1 MKHFFKFTLLVLL
14 FFVSSCRQK
23 ENENIA
29 VMTCSEISSEISNQA
44 ITCFGEDRF
53 GYIWIGTARG
63 LNRYNGANYH
73 QYFNIDTQKSEC
85 NRIQVIF
92 KDSRQQLWVGTK
104 NGILR
109 YNERDYFENI
119 PIAGNDF
126 DVMQI
131 FEDKDGY
138 IYINTTKQLL
148 QYIPE
153 SNKFIQRLELKTG
166 FSSELNIINPSHLCF
181 VDSLNRIWV
190 VGPSAINCY
199 KGGSLSHLLSYKR
212 NRMTHYYYSF
222 LDKFGILWFTSGK
235 KLELFDTRNRK
246 LQPLPEAI
254 EKHPLLPKTLI
265 LLIQPFRE
273 NSLLIS
279 TNKNGLFLYD
289 RMKNKV
295 IQQSE
300 NEFPFL
306 PPSFDI
312 TTIFKDSRKN
322 LWIGSV
328 DQGYKVI
335 YNYSRVFN
343 TCIDLSNETKQES
356 VIAVSNDKSYNYW
369 VATQSNKLI
378 IYNNKSRNKTIV
390 DLHSFF
396 PEDPYYQ
403 DKILSIIH
411 DEDYTWILTSGAK
424 ILKCIYNKNKLIR
437 VKTYNIQVKSYEIIE
452 DKNKS
457 IWIAATTGVYII
469 KKNTTSL
476 EKIVSFPDKMSI
488 KCKITLLATG
498 EIFACLSNN
507 KFYIIN
513 PDKKHIKTVDIN
525 KYVLGN
531 QFSPNDV
538 YTDSNGNVWIA
549 TADNG
554 LYLYKVKTRQIEKI
568 EGLFCNDIYS
578 ITQDSE
584 GKIWAGTSRGLYKVD
599 TKTFKSVGLYKYDG
613 IGGNQFNE
621 GAALTL
627 YDNTLIFGGTH
638 GLTMFNPKDIVASK
652 KVSLLFEDLFVNNQI
667 VKSGK
672 NSCIEKSL
680 AYNPKINL
688 KYDQNFVNISFTAV
702 DYSEYPRTRYSHKL
716 EGFDNEWI
724 NSNENRSANY
734 SKLPAGDYKFKV
746 RITNLDNAIA
756 LTENNISIH
765 IDRAPWVSI
774 PAILLYFLIVM
785 VLVWY
790 IIHLYTTTKINRAKA
805 IMANREKEHEV
816 YINNMNQN
824 FFTNISHEFRTPLTM
839 ISGPVSTL
847 YKDNEI
853 SNENRQLLDVI
864 HQGVERMLRL
874 INQVLKF
881 NQLDND
887 ALRLNVAPVDI
898 VQELISITDF
908 FKSGAKQKGVNFKTY
923 GLDISCT
930 LLLDKDKFED
940 VIMNLLSNALKFT
953 VKGNTINLW
962 FEIISSEH
970 LISLFQLEEK
980 IFGYDYIKISVED
993 DGIGIPDDKLEVV
1006 FQRFTQLNETSRFST
1021 GIGLYYVRRLIEL
1034 HHGYI
1039 KAEKG
1044 RKKGACFSFILP
1056 LSAEAYSSSE
1066 ISLVNTIEDKLPI
1079 NKTEITTIKP
1089 KEYPSC
1095 GKYTILIVDDD
1106 LEILNY
1112 LKIILVENY
1121 KIISKSD
1128 AESAILAIEDEV
1140 PDLILSDVL
1149 MPGMDGFLFCKKIKE
1164 SDAYSHIPFVLLT
1177 AKSMVNDQ
1185 VEGLEIGAN
1194 AYVTKP
1200 FEPAYLL
1207 ALVKSQL
1214 RNRDLVRNTL
1224 GNATSADTISED
1236 TLSPRDKVFMTA
1248 LYDLMEK
1255 ELSSVDLNI
1264 NRMIDVFKMGRTKFF
1279 NKVKGLT
1286 GETPNTF
1293 FKTYKL
1299 NRAAELII
1307 EGKYNLSE
1315 IADMTG
1321 FNTLSYFSVS
1331 FKKQFGVTPSEYNG
1345 RKI

>member
-1 MKHFFKFTLLVLL
+1 MKHYFKLPLLLLL
-14 FFVSSCRQK
+14 FFISSCRQK

-63 LNRYNGANYH
+63 LNRYNGTNYH

-85 NRIQVIF
+85 NKIQVIF

-131 FEDKDGY
+131 FEDKNGN

-153 SNKFIQRLELKTG
+153 SNKFISRLKLKTG
-166 FSSELNIINPSHLCF
+166 FSSDFNIVKPSHMCF
-181 VDSLNRIWV
+181 VDNLNRIWI

-199 KGGSLSHLLSYKR
+199 KAGSLDLILSYNR
-212 NRMTHYYYSF
+212 NRVTHYYYSF

-235 KLELFDTRNRK
+235 KLELFDTKYKK

-254 EKHPLLPKTLI
+254 DKHPVLSKALI
-265 LLIQPFRE
+265 SLIQPYRE
-273 NSLLIS
+273 NSLLIN
-279 TNKNGLFLYD
+279 TNKNGIFLYD
-289 RMKNKV
+289 RIKNKI

-300 NEFPFL
+300 NEFPFTL
-306 PPSFDI
+306 SSFDI

-343 TCIDLSNETKQES
+343 TDLELSNATKQES
-356 VIAVSNDKSYNYW
+356 VIAISNDRLGNLW
-369 VATQSNKLI
+369 VATQSNDLI
-378 IYNNKSRNKTIV
+378 IYNRKSRIKTVV

-403 DKILSIIH
+403 DKIYSIIQ
-411 DEDYTWILTSGAK
+411 DDDNTWILTSGGK
-424 ILKCIYNKNKLIR
+424 VLKCIYSKNKLIR
-437 VKTYNIQVKSYEIIE
+437 IRTYNIQVQTYEIIE
-452 DKNKS
+452 DKNKA
-457 IWIAATTGVYII
+457 IWIATTTGVYII
-469 KKNTTSL
+469 SKNATSV
-476 EKIVSFPDKMSI
+476 EKIVSFPEKMTI
-488 KCKITLLATG
+488 KCKITLLANG
-498 EIFACLSNN
+498 EIFACLSNK

-513 PDKKHIKTVDIN
+513 PDKKNMSIVNSNDVVGK
-525 KYVLGN
+525 N
-531 QFSPNDV
+531 QFTPNDLF
-538 YTDSNGNVWIA
+538 TDSAGNVWIG

-554 LYLYKVKTRQIEKI
+554 LYLYNVKTRQIKKI

-584 GKIWAGTSRGLYKVD
+584 GKIWAGTSQGLYKVD
-599 TKTFKSVGLYKYDG
+599 TKTFKSVGLFKSDG

-627 YDNTLIFGGTH
+627 NNKTLIFGGTH
-638 GLTMFNPKDIVASK
+638 GLTMFNPKDIVTGK
-652 KVSLLFEDLFVNNQI
+652 KAPLLFEDLFVNNQI
-667 VKSGK
+667 VIPGK
-672 NSCIEKSL
+672 NSCIDRSL
-680 AYNPKINL
+680 TNNPKINL
-688 KYDQNFVNISFTAV
+688 KYDQNFVNISFTAI
-702 DYSEYPRTRYSHKL
+702 DYREYPRIRYSYKL
-716 EGFDNEWI
+716 EGYDNNWI
-724 NSNENRSANY
+724 DSHENKSANY

-746 RITNLDNAIA
+746 RITNLDNAIP
-756 LTENNISIH
+756 LTENDISIH
-765 IDRAPWVSI
+765 IARAPWATI
-774 PAILLYFLIVM
+774 PAILLYSLIVM
-785 VLVWY
+785 GLVWY

-805 IMANREKEHEV
+805 IIANREKEHEV

-853 SNENRQLLDVI
+853 SNENRQLLGVI
-864 HQGVERMLRL
+864 HQGVDRMLRL
-874 INQVLKF
+874 VNQVLKF

-898 VQELISITDF
+898 VQELIRITDF
-908 FKSGAKQKGVNFKTY
+908 FKSGAKLKGVNFKTY

-970 LISLFQLEEK
+970 LISLFHLEEK
-980 IFGYDYIKISVED
+980 NSGYDYVKISVED

-1039 KAEKG
+1039 KAERG

-1089 KEYPSC
+1089 NENPSY

-1112 LKIILVENY
+1112 LKIIMAENY

-1149 MPGMDGFLFCKKIKE
+1149 MPGMDGFLFCQKIKE

-1214 RNRDLVRNTL
+1214 RNRDLVRKTL
-1224 GNATSADTISED
+1224 GSATSADTISED

-1248 LYDLMEK
+1248 LYELMEK

-1264 NRMIDVFKMGRTKFF
+1264 NRMVDVFKMGRTKFF

-1315 IADMTG
+1315 ITDMTG

-1331 FKKQFGVTPSEYNG
+1331 FKKQFGVTPSEYKG